1 MEGFKKFMGG
11 GKKEEGKA
19 LKDVLE
25 STSTYLDAMTVDQ
38 LKDEL
43 EKREKLL
50 EDSLKV
56 DRMKNAGE
64 RLFYFDDQLELA
76 KRIPVNTPEEEK
88 TKEGVV
94 KMFENLIKAERNKY
108 DPGSDKGQR
117 YQLHDFGKEKIEKIK
132 KLIEEKQGQSMK

>member
-1 MEGFKKFMGG
+1 
-11 GKKEEGKA
+11 
-19 LKDVLE
+19 
-25 STSTYLDAMTVDQ
+25 MTVDQ

-50 EDSLKV
+50 QDSLKV
-56 DRMKNAGE
+56 DRMKNEGE

-76 KRIPVNTPEEEK
+76 KRIPANTPEEEK

-94 KMFENLIKAERNKY
+94 RMFENLIKAERNKY

-132 KLIEEKQGQSMK
+132 KLIEEKQGQSME